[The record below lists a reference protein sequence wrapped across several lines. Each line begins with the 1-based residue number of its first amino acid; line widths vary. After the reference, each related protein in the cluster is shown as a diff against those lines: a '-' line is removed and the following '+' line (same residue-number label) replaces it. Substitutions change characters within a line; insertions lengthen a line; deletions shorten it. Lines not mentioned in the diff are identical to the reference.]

1 MKLTFIGILKFV
13 AVARGK
19 RRKSDSGIEV
29 CFGSL
34 LLVNMLSGDIGN
46 SLVHIFNSFGKIL

>member
-1 MKLTFIGILKFV
+1 MKLTFIVILEFI

-29 CFGSL
+29 CFDS
-34 LLVNMLSGDIGN
+34 
-46 SLVHIFNSFGKIL
+46 